1 MSNSR
6 RAVLGVA
13 DQAVSSAT
21 NYLTAFVASLVLVP
35 EAFGAF
41 VVAYAV
47 VTVLA
52 AAARAV
58 LSEPLIAHLPGV
70 ASADRRRVLAGS
82 ALGAATVFGVGGTVI
97 VVGLGLLGG
106 PVLSTLL
113 VFAPWIL
120 GAFVVDAGR
129 YVLLSRLRTGATL
142 AVDSAWA
149 LAQLACLGVV
159 ALTGVWTTGAL
170 AAAWGIGALAG
181 LVVLVAVGVERPGRP
196 GAWLHEGRYLSG
208 WFTVVS
214 ILGQVQMYAVL
225 LLAGVVVSTTDMAGL
240 RAVQLFVLQPPTTFM
255 AAVLVLATPMFA
267 RFAVTPEG
275 GLPAGFHA
283 LRRRATIAMAVLG
296 LLILTAI
303 PLRDVLMGLLFPRYV
318 EYAPLVIPTAL
329 MVALLGLSVPSA
341 AALRGMRRGRLLCGI
356 QVFTSVAIV
365 VGAFAG
371 LLVDGVLGL
380 SWGMVVSAVLIVAVQ
395 YVAALRARPH
405 PAEAVPAVP
414 VALDVPAP
422 TPSPEDRRPEAAG
435 SGAAASG
442 RHAR

>member
-1 MSNSR
+1 MSGSR

-52 AAARAV
+52 AATRAV
-58 LSEPLIAHLPGV
+58 LSEPLIAHLPAL
-70 ASADRRRVLAGS
+70 ASADRRRVLASS
-82 ALGAATVFGVGGTVI
+82 ALGAATVFGLGGTV
-97 VVGLGLLGG
+97 VVVVLGLLGG

-113 VFAPWIL
+113 VFAPWIV

-142 AVDSAWA
+142 AVDGAWA
-149 LAQLACLGVV
+149 LAQGVALGVV
-159 ALTGVWTTGAL
+159 AATGSWSAGSL

-214 ILGQVQMYAVL
+214 ILGQVQIYAVL
-225 LLAGVVVSTTDMAGL
+225 LLAGAVVSTTDMAGL
-240 RAVQLFVLQPPTTFM
+240 RAVQLFIMQPPTTFM

-267 RFAVTPEG
+267 RFTVTPDG

-283 LRRRATIAMAVLG
+283 LRRRATIAMALLG

-318 EYAPLVIPTAL
+318 EYTPLVAPTAL
-329 MVALLGLSVPSA
+329 VVALLGLSVPSA

-365 VGAFAG
+365 VGAAVG
-371 LLVDGVLGL
+371 LVVDGVLGL
-380 SWGMVVSAVLIVAVQ
+380 SWGMVGS
-395 YVAALRARPH
+395 AALVLVVQWAVVARARPH
-405 PAEAVPAVP
+405 PAEPVPSVPAP
-414 VALDVPAP
+414 LDVP
-422 TPSPEDRRPEAAG
+422 TPSPEAAPAGRPV
-435 SGAAASG
+435 
-442 RHAR
+442 R